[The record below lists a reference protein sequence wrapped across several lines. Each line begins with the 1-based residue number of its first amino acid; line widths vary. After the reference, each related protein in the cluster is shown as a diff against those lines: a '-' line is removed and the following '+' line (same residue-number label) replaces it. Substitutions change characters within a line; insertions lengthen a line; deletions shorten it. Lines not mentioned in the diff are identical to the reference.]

1 MAFSS
6 GYQRF
11 VREQGRTLRIWIR
24 RWRWAFQRGEDP
36 RVARIRTAQARLM
49 AAIG

>member
-11 VREQGRTLRIWIR
+11 VRERGRTLRIWIR
-24 RWRWAFQRGEDP
+24 RCRCTPWVSGQVIVAGE
-36 RVARIRTAQARLM
+36 
-49 AAIG
+49 G